1 MKTYIVHVLEIHD
14 NPTFVQ
20 AEDEADAI
28 IRIRKGEGIAQ
39 GSECLC
45 AYEDEAWEV
54 EETEPTFQQS
64 YAWIVKKLREEEK
77 RSSS

>member
-28 IRIRKGEGIAQ
+28 IRIRKGEGMVQLFRNAFVLMKMKL
-39 GSECLC
+39 GKS
-45 AYEDEAWEV
+45 
-54 EETEPTFQQS
+54 
-64 YAWIVKKLREEEK
+64 KKRNPAFSNRLTGL
-77 RSSS
+77 